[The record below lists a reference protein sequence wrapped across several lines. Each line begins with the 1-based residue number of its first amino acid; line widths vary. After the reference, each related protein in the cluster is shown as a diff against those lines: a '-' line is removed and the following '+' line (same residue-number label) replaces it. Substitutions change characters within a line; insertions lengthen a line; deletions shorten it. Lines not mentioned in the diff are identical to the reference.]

1 MLVSLVRVLLRSVHR
16 CVCSSRLLG
25 LCAADP
31 KAQHAVCSGSDRGGG
46 LEVAGRSHAADIR
59 AGKHNNLSGH
69 PSIPLCLTCLAGPLP
84 SWADL
89 SR

>member
-1 MLVSLVRVLLRSVHR
+1 MLVSLVHALLRSVHR
-16 CVCSSRLLG
+16 CVYSSRFLS

-31 KAQHAVCSGSDRGGG
+31 NAQHAVCSGSDRGGG

-59 AGKHNNLSGH
+59 AGKHNNLGVH
-69 PSIPLCLTCLAGPLP
+69 PSSPMCLTCLAGPLP
-84 SWADL
+84 SLADL